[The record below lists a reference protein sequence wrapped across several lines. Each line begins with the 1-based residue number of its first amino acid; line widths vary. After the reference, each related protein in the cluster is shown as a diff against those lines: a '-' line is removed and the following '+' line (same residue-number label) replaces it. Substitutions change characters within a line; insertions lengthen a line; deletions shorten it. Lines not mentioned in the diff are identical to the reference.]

1 MRKLFLTVLFTLCAV
16 LFLFPVCA
24 FSETELPPLSKCE
37 LADGTMQLELPNGW
51 YFNTPKDIDDDFLD
65 VSENSARKLKKYLSK
80 QKVKYNLVSKDLK
93 QEINVILIHDSKT
106 KLLFNYNEMDSSKLE
121 SQARALVN
129 DGSQESK
136 AGISTFSEF
145 SIDKVNDCTFVRLK
159 GDMSDEYQDALVT
172 QYSTVVNGY
181 GINIS
186 IKCYDTDLYEQSE
199 MLIAEIISS
208 FTVDEILPANFKGA
222 VFSQVIFPA
231 LLILLFIGTTI
242 FLFIR
247 QLRKNKKE
255 EREQAAAK
263 AKERNERNESDTY
276 EDCE

>member
-1 MRKLFLTVLFTLCAV
+1 MRKLFLTVLFTFCAV
-16 LFLFPVCA
+16 LFFCPVCA

-37 LADGTMQLELPNGW
+37 LADGTMQLELPIGW

-65 VSENSARKLKKYLSK
+65 VSENSARKLKKYLTK

-121 SQARALVN
+121 SQAQALVN

-136 AGISTFSEF
+136 AGVSTFSEF

-199 MLIAEIISS
+199 MLIAEIIRS

-263 AKERNERNESDTY
+263 AKERNESDTY